1 MDLFIKRSQKRVK
14 QCTKAFVLVEVL
26 VSMTILAIA
35 GTVLLRSVQN
45 SLSASRRARDTA
57 KIIFLAKSKIH
68 EYEMLYIF
76 KPLAPMGVDR
86 GRFEQRRDHDFL
98 WTAEVY
104 HDKKRDAYIITV
116 WVKKDDGVKHTR
128 RYRKRE
134 EKGFKLVSMVPTA
147 RYNDYIVRGMEPS
160 QRGGRR

>member
-1 MDLFIKRSQKRVK
+1 MNLITERSLKCVK
-14 QCTKAFVLVEVL
+14 QYTKAFVLVEVL

-35 GTVLLRSVQN
+35 GTVLLRSIQN

-57 KIIFLAKSKIH
+57 KTVFLAKSKIH
-68 EYEMLYIF
+68 EFEMLYIF
-76 KPLAPMGVDR
+76 KPLAAMGVFT
-86 GRFEQRRDHDFL
+86 GRFEQRRDYDFL

-134 EKGFKLVSMVPTA
+134 QKGFKLVSMVPTA
-147 RYNDYIVRGMEPS
+147 RYNDYIVRGFEPS
-160 QRGGRR
+160 RRGGRR